1 MNGCNSLGGL
11 SRRSFFA
18 SFCGALLASC
28 QDGRAS
34 IRFRVIAKV
43 FYEGAE
49 YHASTVMEC
58 HYARIKNSLIG
69 MGGSTTLYGE
79 ALIFDLPDG
88 HTFYVLPYWLDKG
101 HLNQLY
107 ERGLLTT
114 FGIKSSLGGLTGNDL
129 SRIKSLTGTK
139 PFNYFGHLP
148 AIVAFEDEQN
158 PKSIFAL
165 EPDALGR
172 VFPGVTYAGVDL
184 QITTSPVTEKLRER
198 LTWLN
203 TPAGTQVFE
212 RDPPGQIRRA
222 SESPIGYN
230 ITKAKFFGDGS
241 R

>member
-1 MNGCNSLGGL
+1 MDCCNSLGGL
-11 SRRSFFA
+11 SRRSFVA

-28 QDGRAS
+28 RDGDAS

-43 FYEGAE
+43 SYEGAE

-58 HYARIKNSLIG
+58 HYARITNSLIG

-107 ERGLLTT
+107 ERGLLTS
-114 FGIKSSLGGLTGNDL
+114 FGIKSSLGGLTDNDL
-129 SRIKSLTGTK
+129 DRINSLAGTK
-139 PFNYFGHLP
+139 PLNYFGHLP

-158 PKSIFAL
+158 PKSIFSL
-165 EPDALGR
+165 EPDAIGR
-172 VFPGVTYAGVDL
+172 VYPSVRYVGVDL
-184 QITTSPVTEKLRER
+184 QVTTSPVTDRLRGR

-203 TPAGTQVFE
+203 TPAGTQVFK

-222 SESPIGYN
+222 SESPIGYTM
-230 ITKAKFFGDGS
+230 TKAKFFGNGS